1 MFKKKPFEC
10 DAPIGAF
17 HYCITKVIRK
27 TDGDSVDLSLVR
39 DFSENFNEFPRDLQ
53 SENFSLDAQTKS
65 GISLKEVNS
74 VVFHDDKLSEHEL
87 SAITAEL
94 EKDVK
99 LKNED

>member
-10 DAPIGAF
+10 DAPIGAP

-39 DFSENFNEFPRDLQ
+39 DYSENFKDYPRDLY
-53 SENFSLDAQTKS
+53 SENFSLEAQQKS
-65 GISLKEVNS
+65 GLSLKEVNS
-74 VVFHDDKLSEHEL
+74 VVFHDDKLSEQEL
-87 SAITAEL
+87 SAINAEL

-99 LKNED
+99 PKNED